1 MIARR
6 LRWYQALVVLG
17 LSGLVGV
24 AAGPPV
30 ALAAGPLSLV
40 WMACSSAGG
49 GSFFCETEVAGG
61 TPTYRFSWAG
71 LSNARVGSQ
80 SSSGSYSSI
89 TGTCTINSPST
100 VKLVVTDGM
109 GQTLSAQ
116 RSFQCYPH
124 AP

>member
-1 MIARR
+1 MIARC
-6 LRWYQALVVLG
+6 LRWCQALVVLG
-17 LSGLVGV
+17 LPGLVGV

-30 ALAAGPLSLV
+30 ASAAGPLNVV
-40 WMACSSAGG
+40 WMACSSSGG
-49 GSFFCETEVAGG
+49 GSFSCEAEVAGG
-61 TPTYRFSWAG
+61 TPVYRFSWAG

-80 SSSGSYSSI
+80 STSGSYSSI
-89 TGTCTINSPST
+89 TGTCTINYPST
-100 VKLVVTDGM
+100 VKLVVTDST